1 MRHVKTPL
9 KSCHTWLPVLWNRV
23 DTHTHTHTRTK
34 QKRAWERCHD
44 NPHFWKWRN
53 IAKYYLISC
62 PALPSSAG
70 VLPASSFASIPTHPP
85 TRGGTMDS
93 ALHSVTEDCTS
104 RSPLPIIQLK
114 IRDNCRQ
121 LHNCHDSGGCSDVW
135 HELVTLRW
143 RQKYS
148 LPQSIMPRQLKWI
161 VRTGEGRGAK
171 WKSSQFHTL

>member
-1 MRHVKTPL
+1 MTARIVK
-9 KSCHTWLPVLWNRV
+9 SRGY
-23 DTHTHTHTRTK
+23 THTHAHPHK
-34 QKRAWERCHD
+34 AKKSLRALSWQPPLLKMAEYCQILF
-44 NPHFWKWRN
+44 NKLP
-53 IAKYYLISC
+53 C
-62 PALPSSAG
+62 PAQFCRCSAR
-70 VLPASSFASIPTHPP
+70 LLFRLHPHPPTHPP

-161 VRTGEGRGAK
+161 VRTGEGSK
-171 WKSSQFHTL
+171 VKIEPISYS